1 MFQRMVAVQKQS
13 QWLLAFP
20 QSRPT
25 GDNVHFQTIIINCE
39 VVNCQLPFV
48 VNRSFFSMRSVQY
61 RLQIKC
67 NCNEVTVINRALFV
81 SCLDSHRFI
90 FSSFVFFPSTLCAFF
105 VLIISIVISIANA
118 ALIFF
123 GLKHLSLNSSKKRRD
138 ICDEFAVE
146 FSSGFS
152 HTCPAALRLSASTIN
167 SLRRVL
173 CRAVCHKVQSLG
185 RHNSSCIR
193 RTLAS

>member
-25 GDNVHFQTIIINCE
+25 GNNVHFSDHHCK

-123 GLKHLSLNSSKKRRD
+123 GLKHLSLNSSKKTSRY
-138 ICDEFAVE
+138 
-146 FSSGFS
+146 
-152 HTCPAALRLSASTIN
+152 LR
-167 SLRRVL
+167 
-173 CRAVCHKVQSLG
+173 
-185 RHNSSCIR
+185 
-193 RTLAS
+193 